1 MGEDMKI
8 SVVIPVYGVE
18 KYIRQCLESIINQTY
33 KNLEIIVVNDGTKDN
48 SMKIVEEY
56 LVDKRIKIINKEN
69 GGLASARNRGIEE
82 ATGEYISF
90 IDSDDWIELDSYEE
104 LAKIMKDED
113 IIVFDFCKFDEVT
126 QKIKRKSTTIQ
137 EFEKN
142 IVSNRKYLLLE
153 YCNESCN
160 KIYKLAFLKKYNL
173 RFNNMLYEDVFW
185 KFETFLQAEKIKVL
199 DKVCYFYRSSRPD
212 SIMWKTAHGDKKK
225 DKNFI
230 EKRNSA
236 YKKII
241 ELLEN
246 FLEKNTD
253 KFDEGKKLLIEIE
266 KKVWEEKYYH
276 QIEVKELLEKIKEYF
291 SKKDISTGEK
301 KIISKSLRKV
311 LIEKTLEKIVGLNIL
326 DIFLWKNGIVD
337 FKFLKRRIIRKN

>member
-1 MGEDMKI
+1 MREDIKI

-56 LVDKRIKIINKEN
+56 LSDKRIKIINKEN

-104 LAKIMKDED
+104 LIKTIKDED
-113 IIVFDFCKFDEVT
+113 IIVFDFCKFDEAT
-126 QKIKRKSTTIQ
+126 QKIKRKSTTIE
-137 EFEKN
+137 EFKKN
-142 IVSNRKYLLLE
+142 VTQNRKYLLLE
-153 YCNESCN
+153 YCNESWN
-160 KIYKLAFLKKYNL
+160 KMYKLDFLKKYNL
-173 RFNNMLYEDVFW
+173 KFNNMLYENVFW
-185 KFETFLQAEKIKVL
+185 KFETFLQAEKIKVI
-199 DKVCYFYRSSRPD
+199 DKVCYFYRSGRPD
-212 SIMWKTAHGDKKK
+212 SIMWKTAHRDKEK
-225 DKNFI
+225 DKIFI

-241 ELLEN
+241 ELLNN
-246 FLEKNTD
+246 FLEKNTN
-253 KFDEGKKLLIEIE
+253 KFDDGKKLLIEIE

-276 QIEVKELLEKIKEYF
+276 QIEVGELLQHIKKYF
-291 SKKDISTGEK
+291 SKKDISKGEK
-301 KIISKSLRKV
+301 KIISKSLRKI
-311 LIEKTLEKIVGLNIL
+311 LIEKTLEKIKGLNIF
-326 DIFLWKNGIVD
+326 DIFLWKNGIID

>member
-1 MGEDMKI
+1 MREDIKI

-48 SMKIVEEY
+48 SIKIVEEY
-56 LVDKRIKIINKEN
+56 LSDERIKITNQEN
-69 GGLASARNRGIEE
+69 SGVSVARNKGIEE
-82 ATGEYISF
+82 ARGEYIAI
-90 IDSDDWIELDSYEE
+90 IDSDDWIELNTFEE
-104 LAKIMKDED
+104 LMKLIENKED
-113 IIVFDFCKFDEVT
+113 IIVFDFYKFDEVT
-126 QKIKRKSTTIQ
+126 QKIKKKTTTIE
-137 EFEKN
+137 EFKN
-142 IVSNRKYLLLE
+142 DIPEDKKYLISM
-153 YCNESCN
+153 YGSESCN
-160 KIYKLAFLKKYNL
+160 KLYRREFLEKFNIKYEK
-173 RFNNMLYEDVFW
+173 MLYEDVFW
-185 KFETFLQAEKIKVL
+185 KIETFLQAEKIKII
-199 DKVCYFYRSSRPD
+199 DKRYYYYRNGRVNSA
-212 SIMWKTAHGDKKK
+212 MWKTAQKKNDEIYIK
-225 DKNFI
+225 KQK
-230 EKRNSA
+230 EA

-276 QIEVKELLEKIKEYF
+276 QIEVKELLEKIKKYF
-291 SKKDISTGEK
+291 SKKDISKGEK

-311 LIEKTLEKIVGLNIL
+311 LVEKTLEKIEGLSIF